1 MQAPVWRPFALS
13 KEKVTSGVGLV
24 NLLHFAKDTAQQTN
38 RVLPLLVDE
47 NIHYR
52 ILKLLYGAKNQR
64 WNMRA
69 YLRYVPV
76 VYGVLHAYKF
86 VVTHTFR
93 VFWPILTYLRKGLLR
108 PGSTILSYPK
118 LIVLEK
124 TIAALML
131 ATPRILRPYRLKAQA
146 TTAISCRD
154 TAHANRAAVANAVLH
169 LLSEWCPLLLY
180 LGHVVRECNWSGE
193 NNGTGSRAQEVLQLS
208 LCLLRRLRRGPCDTV
223 LKYQRTIMCTLLY
236 NSKWHQDR
244 PGQAHSQEFGEGMLS
259 KLVRDKA
266 RNTGS
271 VTVEEVENH
280 YLLLKVGPGG
290 KHLGVQNVPKNLVHR
305 MRERLT
311 RFLATDRI
319 CMAYVEWE
327 SDRVSTVATSWP
339 RRLPRFPPSPTQ
351 PLGYD
356 HYRLLGHSVLD
367 ALIDEKTNPTNQL
380 KRKLDAVV
388 GRRTDMDA
396 DRQEAATRNVRQRL
410 R

>member
-1 MQAPVWRPFALS
+1 MLQ
-13 KEKVTSGVGLV
+13 
-24 NLLHFAKDTAQQTN
+24 FAKDTAQQIN
-38 RVLPLLVDE
+38 RVLLLLVDK
-47 NIHYR
+47 NIHDR
-52 ILKLLYGAKNQR
+52 ILKYLYGAKNQR

-76 VYGVLHAYKF
+76 VYGVWHRYKY

-118 LIVLEK
+118 LIVMEK
-124 TIAALML
+124 AIIALML
-131 ATPRILRPYRLKAQA
+131 ATPRILRPYCRKAKA
-146 TTAISCRD
+146 ATAISGRD

-169 LLSEWCPLLLY
+169 FLSEWCPLLLY
-180 LGHVVRECNWSGE
+180 LGHLVRECNWSGE
-193 NNGTGSRAQEVLQLS
+193 NNGTGSRAHEVLQLS

-223 LKYQRTIMCTLLY
+223 LKYERTIMCTLLY
-236 NSKWHQDR
+236 NSKWHKDL
-244 PGQAHSQEFGEGMLS
+244 PGQAHSEEVGKGMLS

-266 RNTGS
+266 KSTGS
-271 VTVEEVENH
+271 DTGEEVENH

-290 KHLGVQNVPKNLVHR
+290 KRAGVQNVPRNLVHR
-305 MRERLT
+305 MRQRLT

-327 SDRVSTVATSWP
+327 SDQVSTVATSWP
-339 RRLPRFPPSPTQ
+339 RMLPRFQPSPTQ

-356 HYRLLGHSVLD
+356 HYRLLVHSVLD
-367 ALIDEKTNPTNQL
+367 ALIDQKTNPTNQL
-380 KRKLDAVV
+380 KRKLDAVE

-396 DRQEAATRNVRQRL
+396 DRQEAATRNLRQRM